1 MKKSE
6 HTKKIAAIL
15 MATTALGITSLC
27 SCEGGSSSDD
37 NSTATTTAVQ
47 TKEKE
52 TETTTI
58 EDTTLDIPELTTS
71 EFNKYQ
77 TKYGIPSE
85 IPEKGEDVAVVY
97 GPPNFLE

>member
-1 MKKSE
+1 
-6 HTKKIAAIL
+6 

-27 SCEGGSSSDD
+27 SCEGGSDSDD
-37 NSTATTTAVQ
+37 SSTTTTTTEVQ
-47 TKEKE
+47 TTEKE

-58 EDTTLDIPELTTS
+58 EDATLDIPELTTS

>member
-1 MKKSE
+1 
-6 HTKKIAAIL
+6 

-37 NSTATTTAVQ
+37 SSTATTTTEVQTTAVQ
-47 TKEKE
+47 TTEKE

-85 IPEKGEDVAVVY
+85 IPEQGEDVAVVY
-97 GPPNFLE
+97 GPPNFSK